1 MKETRKQRKAR
12 RAAERVDIGALT
24 EHGRYVINS
33 IRRDRKRREKMIDEL
48 ERSIPNYI
56 PMGSAPWDAIDEA
69 ERRLFSA
76 PVPQPQTVYKDITCI
91 GDDFRRKMIVLV

>member
-24 EHGRYVINS
+24 EHGRYVLNS

-48 ERSIPNYI
+48 ERSIPNHI
-56 PMGSAPWDAIDEA
+56 PLRSAPWDAME
-69 ERRLFSA
+69 FSIEEE
-76 PVPQPQTVYKDITCI
+76 TRVYRTHPSF
-91 GDDFRRKMIVLV
+91 GRGGWSV